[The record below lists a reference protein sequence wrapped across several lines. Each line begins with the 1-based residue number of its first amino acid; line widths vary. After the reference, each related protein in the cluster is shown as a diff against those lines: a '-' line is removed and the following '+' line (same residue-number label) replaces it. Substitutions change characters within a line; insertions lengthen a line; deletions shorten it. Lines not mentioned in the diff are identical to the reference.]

1 MDKENRLYFVLDDNR
16 LYRRTDPPPPPPP
29 PPPNTKAK
37 GKSKKAKAGARA
49 SKRRKVVET
58 DESADNVEGATDG
71 DCLGDGATDDDGFG
85 GSKWDC
91 VAITLDQYRDFLE
104 SIRRSKNMGEK
115 DLHARITEDVLPIIE
130 KAEEAQQRKIARRER
145 ELMTLQKLATAK
157 RSGRIA
163 SKMDKEREER
173 EAAESERKRRADLV
187 EAKKEQE
194 RQKKME
200 EARESRMMTREQRLK
215 EREYKRILHQE
226 ELANLSEDSRKLETG
241 EARMSERHLKAE
253 MEKRKKELDRLA
265 QEDEWFF
272 DCSKCGVHG
281 ENLVSINSALSRRIC
296 KTDRL
301 QDDGSHSV
309 ACEKCNV
316 WQHSACLGISQ
327 ADAEKDDFHFVCDD
341 CKRREEDAKKPKIPA
356 LKFRIGSSSSPP
368 SDKTI
373 RLNGVGSETRKRKAE
388 DGHPYLPPVKKF
400 SHVHVQA
407 HDVNHPSHG
416 QPSSALNGMHGGLM
430 NGPTLSPQGQLP
442 LPPHQNDHITQGAPP
457 PPGLASPPR
466 PASYA
471 NGYAQQVPQLNGYA
485 SQSHPQPSPSLPNT
499 PLGATHTNYGSPG
512 SAWPVQYPPV
522 LSAQHTQNHQQVPL
536 QPQNPFLNSFDRQRP
551 SPSHSTHNLP
561 SPMKNRPS
569 MSPTQGNL
577 ETSAIVNPANQ
588 PNTTI
593 RTPSH
598 LPPAA
603 PTPGFSP
610 IKQFSSP
617 APPMQPPSSS
627 PIIPPPIQQQQN
639 RQSSLGLSPTKHS
652 PPRLPQSAHNIAD
665 TPVVPPVLDLSPS
678 PRQEQKFQAP
688 VKSPTPERPSE
699 LNGSQEEVL

>member
-1 MDKENRLYFVLDDNR
+1 MDKENRLYYVLDDNR
-16 LYRRTDPPPPPPP
+16 LYRRTDPPPPP

-58 DESADNVEGATDG
+58 DESADNVEGPTDG
-71 DCLGDGATDDDGFG
+71 DCLGDGSPDDDGLG
-85 GSKWDC
+85 GSKWEC

-104 SIRRSKNMGEK
+104 SIRRSKSMDEK

-173 EAAESERKRRADLV
+173 EAAEAERKRNADLV
-187 EAKKEQE
+187 EAKKESE

-200 EARESRMMTREQRLK
+200 EARETRMMTREQRLK
-215 EREYKRILHQE
+215 EREYKRILHEE
-226 ELANLSEDSRKLETG
+226 ELATLSEDSRKLETG

-253 MEKRKKELDRLA
+253 MEKRKKELDKLA

-281 ENLVSINSALSRRIC
+281 ENLVSITFALGKRLC
-296 KTDRL
+296 KTNRL

-316 WQHSACLGISQ
+316 WQHSACLGIFQ

-373 RLNGVGSETRKRKAE
+373 RVNGVGSESRKRKAE

-400 SHVHVQA
+400 SHVHVQP
-407 HDVNHPSHG
+407 HDVNQPSHG
-416 QPSSALNGMHGGLM
+416 QPRAALDGMHGGLM

-442 LPPHQNDHITQGAPP
+442 LPPHQNGHITQGAPP

-471 NGYAQQVPQLNGYA
+471 NGYAQQAPQTNGYA
-485 SQSHPQPSPSLPNT
+485 TQSHHPQPDTSLPNT
-499 PLGATHTNYGSPG
+499 PLGPTHTNYGSPG
-512 SAWPVQYPPV
+512 PAWPAQYPAS
-522 LSAQHTQNHQQVPL
+522 LSAQHPQNHQQIPL

-551 SPSHSTHNLP
+551 SPSHSTQNLP

-577 ETSAIVNPANQ
+577 DTSAIVHPTTNPS
-588 PNTTI
+588 TTL
-593 RTPSH
+593 TPTPPH
-598 LPPAA
+598 LPPSA
-603 PTPGFSP
+603 PPPGISP
-610 IKQFSSP
+610 TKQPSSP
-617 APPMQPPSSS
+617 APPTQAPSSS
-627 PIIPPPIQQQQN
+627 PIIPPPIQQHQQQPP
-639 RQSSLGLSPTKHS
+639 QSSLGLSPTKHS
-652 PPRLPQSAHNIAD
+652 PPRHPHSTHPIAD
-665 TPVVPPVLDLSPS
+665 TPVMPPLLDLSPS
-678 PRQEQKFQAP
+678 PHPQQKFQPP
-688 VKSPTPERPSE
+688 VKSPTPERPE
-699 LNGSQEEVL
+699 RT